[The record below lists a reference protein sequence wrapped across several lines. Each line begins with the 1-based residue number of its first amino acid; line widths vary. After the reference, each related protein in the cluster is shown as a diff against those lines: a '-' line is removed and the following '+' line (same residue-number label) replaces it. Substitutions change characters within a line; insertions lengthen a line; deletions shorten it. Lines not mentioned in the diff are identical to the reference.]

1 MSPHGFPDLLLS
13 LFEQLVEQLRVKVVD
28 WQMHPS
34 HAKVLSNQQL
44 GQRIL
49 VIEFDPGV
57 ALASAWAAAPARAE
71 QRIMPSSKPRSRTPA
86 RSSPTASLL
95 SSPSPG
101 RTATR
106 TLIDR
111 APATACRR
119 NRQPVAALDDLRANH
134 AHPFEEQPH
143 QKLERSRW

>member
-49 VIEFDPGV
+49 VIEFDPRRCTGFGV
-57 ALASAWAAAPARAE
+57 GGGSG
-71 QRIMPSSKPRSRTPA
+71 PRRTE
-86 RSSPTASLL
+86 
-95 SSPSPG
+95 
-101 RTATR
+101 
-106 TLIDR
+106 
-111 APATACRR
+111 
-119 NRQPVAALDDLRANH
+119 NH
-134 AHPFEEQPH
+134 AFIETTQPNTGT
-143 QKLERSRW
+143 QLSDSFFA

>member
-49 VIEFDPGV
+49 VIEFDPRRCTGFGV
-57 ALASAWAAAPARAE
+57 GGGQGANVGRVLPRRFLAHTGR
-71 QRIMPSSKPRSRTPA
+71 QFDR
-86 RSSPTASLL
+86 LL
-95 SSPSPG
+95 
-101 RTATR
+101 A
-106 TLIDR
+106 
-111 APATACRR
+111 
-119 NRQPVAALDDLRANH
+119 VAVFVPL
-134 AHPFEEQPH
+134 
-143 QKLERSRW
+143 